1 MISSSPCLRYSLI
14 CPASTFAAPIERIFP
29 LFQCV
34 QRIYSFRNRRK
45 TGLYGL
51 PVGHIDING
60 VDTQPLQAGFHL
72 FANRLRREIFV
83 QLTIANFVKQAA
95 RPLPDDATFG
105 FDNDIVTRQLF
116 SACPTITSLLPKLY
130 PGAVS
135 IRLMPQRCA
144 STMVSMQTCKSRSP
158 FHAGP
163 PPIAHVPNPMRESLI
178 SVLPKGIIFI
188 CRYYPSYSSR
198 SCSTSFLFSR
208 PLWHPRSVPIL
219 RPLR

>member
-29 LFQCV
+29 FFQCV
-34 QRIYSFRNRRK
+34 QRIYSLCNRRK

-51 PVGHIDING
+51 PVGHRYQWCRY
-60 VDTQPLQAGFHL
+60 QPLQAGFHL

-116 SACPTITSLLPKLY
+116 QRLPDNHFTVAKF
-130 PGAVS
+130 VS
-135 IRLMPQRCA
+135 RRGINQINAAAMRLDNGINAKPANRDRRSMPDRRQ
-144 STMVSMQTCKSRSP
+144 
-158 FHAGP
+158 
-163 PPIAHVPNPMRESLI
+163 
-178 SVLPKGIIFI
+178 
-188 CRYYPSYSSR
+188 
-198 SCSTSFLFSR
+198 
-208 PLWHPRSVPIL
+208 
-219 RPLR
+219 

>member
-1 MISSSPCLRYSLI
+1 MPGIDVRR
-14 CPASTFAAPIERIFP
+14 TDRTNFP
-29 LFQCV
+29 LFFQCV

-116 SACPTITSLLPKLY
+116 QRLPDNHFTVAKIVSRRGINQINAAAMRLDNGIDANLQIEIAVPCRTAANSPCP
-130 PGAVS
+130 
-135 IRLMPQRCA
+135 
-144 STMVSMQTCKSRSP
+144 
-158 FHAGP
+158 
-163 PPIAHVPNPMRESLI
+163 
-178 SVLPKGIIFI
+178 
-188 CRYYPSYSSR
+188 
-198 SCSTSFLFSR
+198 
-208 PLWHPRSVPIL
+208 
-219 RPLR
+219 